1 MYELENWSEELIELF
16 SVYIRL
22 KQEYNQFQHMIDVS
36 IKKVKTEEMFIKI
49 LEKFYEFYNLLFNLL
64 DKLWK
69 YNKEDISFLGLED
82 KIKLFKEEFI
92 GYESIFNYYF
102 KLKVALDKIKKKDY
116 KTIHEFKKDIGIVF
130 KLDDKEISLDIKELR
145 VIDKK
150 MKDFF
155 DLLEKRLKELIK
167 KH

>member
-102 KLKVALDKIKKKDY
+102 KLKVALDKIKKKGLQDN
-116 KTIHEFKKDIGIVF
+116 T
-130 KLDDKEISLDIKELR
+130 
-145 VIDKK
+145 
-150 MKDFF
+150 
-155 DLLEKRLKELIK
+155 
-167 KH
+167 